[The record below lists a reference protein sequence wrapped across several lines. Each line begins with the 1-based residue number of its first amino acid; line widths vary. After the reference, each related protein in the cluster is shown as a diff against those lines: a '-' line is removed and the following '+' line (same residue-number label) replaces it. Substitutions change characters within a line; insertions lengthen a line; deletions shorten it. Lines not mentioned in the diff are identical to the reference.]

1 MKLATYIGGIIGLYK
16 DFFRFIVF
24 GLKNPVYIAVLLA
37 VIIGIFSLNGIPPR
51 EISGFLSGKWNAFV
65 ENRKQTFKEDYQ
77 LLSKRFLK
85 KEETF
90 LDLEKAQEK
99 DAIEAKKR
107 KDKRAKE
114 HAEQQVR
121 QMQEET
127 FGWQQAFERAEE
139 EKIQEGNHSKRQDN
153 QIREYQY
160 ASLEKTKKR
169 EVATEENAVKGI
181 LTVVGAD
188 RVRIGETVFT
198 LKVRLR
204 SGKAGE
210 AFQDLKRRFD
220 GGNAKCFTDKDNPEK
235 AECFVG
241 KTSLSQM
248 LVDYAYADPL

>member
-65 ENRKQTFKEDYQ
+65 ENRTQTFKEDYQ

-90 LDLEKAQEK
+90 SDLKKAQEK

-127 FGWQQAFERAEE
+127 FGWQQAFETA
-139 EKIQEGNHSKRQDN
+139 KKKEGEAGK
-153 QIREYQY
+153 
-160 ASLEKTKKR
+160 
-169 EVATEENAVKGI
+169 NAIGGV

-220 GGNAKCFTDKDNPEK
+220 GGNAKCFTDKDDPEK